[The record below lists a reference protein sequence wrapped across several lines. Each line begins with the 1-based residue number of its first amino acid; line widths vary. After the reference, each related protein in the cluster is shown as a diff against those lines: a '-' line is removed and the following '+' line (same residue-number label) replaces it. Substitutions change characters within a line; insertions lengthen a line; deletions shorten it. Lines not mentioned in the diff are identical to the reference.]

1 MVPKASRGV
10 RQRPSRRPVRRS
22 STPSSTG
29 HSATIDVVLATRN
42 AGKVAEFVAL
52 LADFPIQV
60 YSLEAFPQIPSLS
73 EDGMT
78 YTENAISKALTVARL
93 TGRVAIA
100 DDSGIEVEALQGAPG
115 PASHRFLG
123 EGASDSVRNSRLVQV
138 LRDMPESRRHARYR
152 AILAVA
158 SPNGAVRTFEGTCEG
173 SILLTPRGSHGFG
186 YDPIFLVP
194 EFGKSMA
201 QLPPATKNRISHRA
215 QALTKAKPYLR
226 QLFRASR
233 GLPGD

>member
-1 MVPKASRGV
+1 
-10 RQRPSRRPVRRS
+10 
-22 STPSSTG
+22 
-29 HSATIDVVLATRN
+29 VVLATRN
-42 AGKVAEFVAL
+42 AGKVAEFMAL

-60 YSLEAFPQIPSLS
+60 YSLEAFPQIPPLS

-100 DDSGIEVEALQGAPG
+100 EDSGIEVEALQGAPG

-123 EGASDSVRNSRLVQV
+123 EGASDSVRNSRLVQA

-152 AILAVA
+152 AIVAVA
-158 SPNGAVRTFEGTCEG
+158 SPNGSVRTFEGTCEG
-173 SILLTPRGSHGFG
+173 AILLAPRGSHGFG

-194 EFGKSMA
+194 ELGKSMG
-201 QLPPATKNRISHRA
+201 QLPLATKNRISHRA